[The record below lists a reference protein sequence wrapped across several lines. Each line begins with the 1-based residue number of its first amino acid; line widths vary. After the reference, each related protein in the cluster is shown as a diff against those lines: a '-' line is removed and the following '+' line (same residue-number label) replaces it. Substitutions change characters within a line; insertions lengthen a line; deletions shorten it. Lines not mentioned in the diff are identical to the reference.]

1 MLLLKLQTKEKFAF
15 LELAHHIALVDGD
28 YSVKEKNLIIEFCA
42 QMGIEDKNHDDET
55 FNLDET
61 LAHFKSI
68 KSKKIAIMS
77 LMILVHIDDKYDI
90 HEYKMICKTAQIFGL
105 SELDINLYSQWGK
118 SVTGLYSQARLFI
131 ED

>member
-1 MLLLKLQTKEKFAF
+1 MLLLKLQSKEKFAF
-15 LELAHHIALVDGD
+15 LQLAHHIALIDGD
-28 YSVKEKNLIIEFCA
+28 YSVKEKDLIVEFCV
-42 QMGIEDKNHDDET
+42 QMGIEDRSYDDES
-55 FNLDET
+55 FDLNENLSY
-61 LAHFKSI
+61 FKNM
-68 KSKKIAIMS
+68 KSKKIVIMS

-90 HEYKMICKTAQIFGL
+90 HEYKLICKIAQIFGL